1 MTKDVRTTQRS
12 CTKYQNT
19 NLGHL
24 CTKMFIAVEE
34 GKTQTMYSI
43 KSFSLI
49 IIRKAE
55 ELPWSFP
62 ESFQEWMRM
71 IWCEHAIMQQD
82 HDILCEYRI

>member
-62 ESFQEWMRM
+62 ESFQEWVRHSLDNFIFESRRKLMYSR
-71 IWCEHAIMQQD
+71 
-82 HDILCEYRI
+82 